1 MSTVKRLSRR
11 ELLKLSGALAGTA
24 VLAACA
30 PQATPAPAPAAPAAK
45 AEPTKAAAPAAEPT
59 KAAAAP
65 TAAAAAKAPV
75 KLRWWGGVP
84 EANGPKQTVEAWNK
98 ANPDIQVEYVQ
109 YPNNDEGNVKLDTA
123 LQAPGEVDVLV
134 SYGLP
139 RLKQRADGGAIEPLD
154 GYLAGFDPEKE
165 WGKLDNRW
173 DDKYWALI
181 ANSQP
186 RFVYL
191 NKNALDEAG
200 LKVPTDWTWEEYMEY
215 AKKLNKGSGATK
227 RYGAFY
233 QFANPFEPV
242 TVLKGGDFIYKDDCT
257 SNFDDPLF
265 LQALKMRLQM
275 QDTDKS
281 VAPLGDVTAGKLQPY
296 SEFLTG
302 KTAMLVE
309 GSWILRYVANVK
321 DNPRDFPIVF
331 APMPH
336 FKESPNTFRPGNAD
350 DRVSIAKSSKN
361 KEAAYKFMKW
371 WTTEGYINMTP
382 FGRMTLWRG
391 RKPEDSIQSFLSA
404 FPDYQKYMDLDTYKT
419 AMFGNADKNYPIQFK
434 ATAAAEINQI
444 VTEETT
450 RALLGEIKPED
461 AMKNI
466 KKRAD
471 EALAKVC
478 KK

>member
-45 AEPTKAAAPAAEPT
+45 AEPTKAAARRCRAT

-154 GYLAGFDPEKE
+154 AYLAGFDPEKE

-173 DDKYWALI
+173 DNKYWALI
-181 ANSQP
+181 GNSQP

-233 QFANPFEPV
+233 QFPNPFEPV
-242 TVLKGGDFIYKDDCT
+242 TVLKGGDFIYKDECT
-257 SNFDDPLF
+257 TNFDDPLF

-281 VAPLGDVTAGKLQPY
+281 IAPLGDVTAGKLQPY

-302 KTAMLVE
+302 KTAMLTE
-309 GSWILRYVANVK
+309 GSWILRYVSNTK

-336 FKESPNTFRPGNAD
+336 FKDAPEHLPAGQ
-350 DRVSIAKSSKN
+350 
-361 KEAAYKFMKW
+361 
-371 WTTEGYINMTP
+371 
-382 FGRMTLWRG
+382 RG
-391 RKPEDSIQSFLSA
+391 
-404 FPDYQKYMDLDTYKT
+404 
-419 AMFGNADKNYPIQFK
+419 
-434 ATAAAEINQI
+434 
-444 VTEETT
+444 
-450 RALLGEIKPED
+450 
-461 AMKNI
+461 
-466 KKRAD
+466 
-471 EALAKVC
+471 
-478 KK
+478 

>member
-1 MSTVKRLSRR
+1 MSTLKRLSRR

-30 PQATPAPAPAAPAAK
+30 PQAAPAPAAPAAK
-45 AEPTKAAAPAAEPT
+45 AEPTKAAAAPAAEPT

-173 DDKYWALI
+173 DNKYWALLG
-181 ANSQP
+181 NSQP

-200 LKVPTDWTWEEYMEY
+200 LKVPTDWTWEEYMDY
-215 AKKLNKGSGATK
+215 AKKLTKGSGATK

-233 QFANPFEPV
+233 QTEGSFEPV
-242 TVLKGGDFIYKDDCT
+242 TSLKGGDFIYKDDCT
-257 SNFDDPLF
+257 TNFDDPLF

-302 KTAMLVE
+302 KTAMLIE

-336 FKESPNTFRPGNAD
+336 FKDTPNAFRPGNAD

-361 KEAAYKFMKW
+361 KEAAYKFLKW
-371 WTTEGYINMTP
+371 WVTEGYINMTP
-382 FGRMTLWRG
+382 YGRMTLWRG

-434 ATAAAEINQI
+434 ATAAAEIQQI
-444 VTEETT
+444 TKEELT
-450 RALLGEIKPED
+450 RAFLGEIKPED
-461 AMKNI
+461 AMKNL

>member
-30 PQATPAPAPAAPAAK
+30 PASDPGPRTGGSCRQ
-45 AEPTKAAAPAAEPT
+45 AEPTKPAAEPT

-109 YPNNDEGNVKLDTA
+109 YPNNDEGNVKLDVA

-181 ANSQP
+181 GNSQP

-233 QFANPFEPV
+233 QTAGIFEPV
-242 TVLKGGDFIYKDDCT
+242 TILEGRRFH
-257 SNFDDPLF
+257 
-265 LQALKMRLQM
+265 LQ
-275 QDTDKS
+275 
-281 VAPLGDVTAGKLQPY
+281 G
-296 SEFLTG
+296 
-302 KTAMLVE
+302 
-309 GSWILRYVANVK
+309 
-321 DNPRDFPIVF
+321 
-331 APMPH
+331 
-336 FKESPNTFRPGNAD
+336 
-350 DRVSIAKSSKN
+350 
-361 KEAAYKFMKW
+361 
-371 WTTEGYINMTP
+371 
-382 FGRMTLWRG
+382 
-391 RKPEDSIQSFLSA
+391 
-404 FPDYQKYMDLDTYKT
+404 
-419 AMFGNADKNYPIQFK
+419 
-434 ATAAAEINQI
+434 
-444 VTEETT
+444 
-450 RALLGEIKPED
+450 
-461 AMKNI
+461 
-466 KKRAD
+466 
-471 EALAKVC
+471 
-478 KK
+478 

>member
-1 MSTVKRLSRR
+1 
-11 ELLKLSGALAGTA
+11 
-24 VLAACA
+24 
-30 PQATPAPAPAAPAAK
+30 
-45 AEPTKAAAPAAEPT
+45 
-59 KAAAAP
+59 
-65 TAAAAAKAPV
+65 
-75 KLRWWGGVP
+75 
-84 EANGPKQTVEAWNK
+84 
-98 ANPDIQVEYVQ
+98 
-109 YPNNDEGNVKLDTA
+109 
-123 LQAPGEVDVLV
+123 
-134 SYGLP
+134 
-139 RLKQRADGGAIEPLD
+139 
-154 GYLAGFDPEKE
+154 
-165 WGKLDNRW
+165 
-173 DDKYWALI
+173 
-181 ANSQP
+181 
-186 RFVYL
+186 
-191 NKNALDEAG
+191 
-200 LKVPTDWTWEEYMEY
+200 
-215 AKKLNKGSGATK
+215 
-227 RYGAFY
+227 
-233 QFANPFEPV
+233 
-242 TVLKGGDFIYKDDCT
+242 
-257 SNFDDPLF
+257 
-265 LQALKMRLQM
+265 
-275 QDTDKS
+275 
-281 VAPLGDVTAGKLQPY
+281 VTAGKLQPY

-302 KTAMLVE
+302 KTAMLIE

-336 FKESPNTFRPGNAD
+336 FKDGPNTFRPGNAD

-371 WTTEGYINMTP
+371 WTTEGYISMTP

-444 VTEETT
+444 ITEETT